1 MSTGL
6 EMLRADLAI
15 ADPGATSRLVAS
27 SVLVANPP
35 FGLKERLEA
44 VLPALSARL
53 DQGGGGYRLGALG

>member
-1 MSTGL
+1 
-6 EMLRADLAI
+6 MLRADLAI